1 MAMLRAVVGAV
12 AWLSGAVKTGRNTGR
27 QRWLCSVV
35 RHRVTMCQSP
45 AGTGKG
51 LAFRGSDPVL
61 LQCLQAYS
69 WGRSLALTG
78 LSWSPGRAGAL
89 LSIAIENHLQ

>member
-1 MAMLRAVVGAV
+1 MLRAVVGAV
-12 AWLSGAVKTGRNTGR
+12 AWLSGPVRTGRNTGQ

-51 LAFRGSDPVL
+51 QALGVLPCAPAESAGLQLGQIPVTAWPGLPLQYSRDP
-61 LQCLQAYS
+61 
-69 WGRSLALTG
+69 TG
-78 LSWSPGRAGAL
+78 CCY
-89 LSIAIENHLQ
+89 